1 MHWLARLGVLLL
13 ALTISASR
21 LEAIP
26 SEGLDGI
33 SFADDPHVLFVPIEE
48 IASALRW
55 EMQLDQESGQIS
67 LNGQLLDAAHLRK
80 LTDGTLLVPLD
91 ELQRAGATITWSNDG
106 MQALVASDHTKI
118 AILFANK
125 RVEVDLANQRL
136 RAYQGARLVLDS
148 SISTGREGKKTP
160 AGEFKAGPVKSRM
173 HRSRLYHNAPM
184 PWSVQVHENI
194 FIHGFRK
201 VPRHP
206 SSHGCIRLPLT
217 GSNPAKWF
225 YNWIDLGTPVS
236 IKGHW
241 PLATTT
247 PAPERIAKS
256 TPPAHSFLRRIIIAT
271 VITIAGT
278 LVIWF
283 ISRDGGKI
291 PEP

>member
-21 LEAIP
+21 LEAI
-26 SEGLDGI
+26 STEELDGI
-33 SFADDPHVLFVPIEE
+33 SFADDPHILFVPIEE
-48 IASALRW
+48 ISSALRW

-91 ELQRAGATITWSNDG
+91 ELQRAGAMITWSNDG
-106 MQALVASDHTKI
+106 MQALVTSDHTKI
-118 AILFANK
+118 AIPFANK

-160 AGEFKAGPVKSRM
+160 AGEFKDGPNKSRM

-201 VPRHP
+201 IPRRP

-217 GSNPAKWF
+217 GANPAKWF
-225 YNWIDLGTPVS
+225 YNWIDLGTPIS

-241 PLATTT
+241 PVASSVRVE
-247 PAPERIAKS
+247 ASAA
-256 TPPAHSFLRRIIIAT
+256 PAHSFLLKVFIIVI
-271 VITIAGT
+271 VITRPCCPVSLFVSLCRNT
-278 LVIWF
+278 
-283 ISRDGGKI
+283 
-291 PEP
+291 

>member
-1 MHWLARLGVLLL
+1 MHWRARLGVLLL
-13 ALTISASR
+13 AVTISAPR

-26 SEGLDGI
+26 PETLDGI
-33 SFADDPHVLFVPIEE
+33 SFADDPHMLFVPVEE

-55 EMQLDQESGQIS
+55 KMQLDQERIS
-67 LNGQLLDAAHLRK
+67 LNGNVLDAARLRK
-80 LTDGTLLVPLD
+80 LTNGTLLVPLD
-91 ELQRAGATITWSNDG
+91 ELQRAGATITWSDDG
-106 MQALVASDHTKI
+106 MQAVVASDHTKI
-118 AILFANK
+118 AISFAEK

-148 SISTGREGKKTP
+148 TISSGREGKKTP

-201 VPRHP
+201 VPRRP

-217 GSNPAKWF
+217 GANPAKWF
-225 YNWIDLGTPVS
+225 YNWIDLGTPIS

-241 PLATTT
+241 PAATSVRVEES
-247 PAPERIAKS
+247 A
-256 TPPAHSFLRRIIIAT
+256 PPAHPFFPKVVIIAI
-271 VITIAGT
+271 VITIVCFMII
-278 LVIWF
+278 LFV
-283 ISRDGGKI
+283 SRRRGKL
-291 PEP
+291 

>member
-1 MHWLARLGVLLL
+1 MHRLTRLGVLLS
-13 ALTISASR
+13 ALTIAASR

-33 SFADDPHVLFVPIEE
+33 SFADNPHMLFVPIEE

-55 EMQLDQESGQIS
+55 EMQLDQEPGQIS

-118 AILFANK
+118 AILFSNK

-136 RAYQGARLVLDS
+136 RAYQGSRLVLDS
-148 SISTGREGKKTP
+148 AISTGREGKKTP
-160 AGEFKAGPVKSRM
+160 SGEFKAGPVKSRM

-201 VPRHP
+201 VPRRP

-217 GSNPAKWF
+217 GANPAKWF
-225 YNWIDLGTPVS
+225 YDWIDLGTPVS

-241 PLATTT
+241 PAAAGECVEKT
-247 PAPERIAKS
+247 A
-256 TPPAHSFLRRIIIAT
+256 PPAHPFLPKVLIIAI
-271 VITIAGT
+271 VITIACFMII
-278 LVIWF
+278 LFV
-283 ISRDGGKI
+283 SRRRGNL
-291 PEP
+291 

>member
-55 EMQLDQESGQIS
+55 EMQLNQESGQIS

-160 AGEFKAGPVKSRM
+160 AGEFKAGPIKSRM

-201 VPRHP
+201 VPRRP

-217 GSNPAKWF
+217 GANPAKWF

-241 PLATTT
+241 PAAASV
-247 PAPERIAKS
+247 PAEESP
-256 TPPAHSFLRRIIIAT
+256 PPAHPFLPKVLTIAI
-271 VITIAGT
+271 VITMAGFMII
-278 LVIWF
+278 LFV
-283 ISRDGGKI
+283 SRRRGKL
-291 PEP
+291 

>member
-118 AILFANK
+118 PIPFANK

-201 VPRHP
+201 VPRRP

-217 GSNPAKWF
+217 GANPAKWF

-241 PLATTT
+241 PAAASV
-247 PAPERIAKS
+247 PAEESP
-256 TPPAHSFLRRIIIAT
+256 PPAHPFLPKVLTIAI
-271 VITIAGT
+271 VITMAGFMII
-278 LVIWF
+278 LFV
-283 ISRDGGKI
+283 SRRRGKL
-291 PEP
+291 

>member
-13 ALTISASR
+13 TLTISAPR
-21 LEAIP
+21 LQAVP
-26 SEGLDGI
+26 SEELDGI
-33 SFADDPHVLFVPIEE
+33 SFAEDPHMLFVPVEE
-48 IASALRW
+48 IALALRW

-67 LNGQLLDAAHLRK
+67 LNGHLLDAAQLRK
-80 LTDGTLLVPLD
+80 LTNATLLVPLD
-91 ELQRAGATITWSNDG
+91 ELQRAGATITWSDDG

-118 AILFANK
+118 AIPFANK

-148 SISTGREGKKTP
+148 AISTGREGKKTP
-160 AGEFKAGPVKSRM
+160 PGEFTAGPVKSRM

-217 GSNPAKWF
+217 GANPAKWF

-241 PLATTT
+241 PLATTAS
-247 PAPERIAKS
+247 APVRIEKS
-256 TPPAHSFLRRIIIAT
+256 APPARSFLRRVIIAT

-283 ISRDGGKI
+283 ISRGGGKI
-291 PEP
+291 